1 MKFLNI
7 LLVILITYL
16 ILDLII
22 HYNNIKYFDSI
33 FPPNILA
40 DIYEDIELLEVQ
52 ESDII
57 PKVIHRTYKDEE
69 KAKKFDEAKRITLK
83 NNPTLVEKFYSNQD
97 VENYI
102 RNNFSERILKAYLS
116 INPKYGPARAD
127 FFRYLVIYLEG
138 GLYFDIKSYATKNLD
153 KYLKIRNKLIISKG
167 RTYSLSPTT
176 FGLFPS
182 LQNTYNWS
190 NYSQT
195 KYGEYNNWHFFSPP
209 GNIILKRTIQQIV
222 SNIEYGLKNKE
233 YYKGGEYS
241 VLVLTGPIMFSR
253 IIKKYNEDN
262 CYIASTSLD
271 DHVSYQ
277 IMNHAGKDHYS
288 REKDKSILI

>member
-1 MKFLNI
+1 MKI
-7 LLVILITYL
+7 LITILSILITY
-16 ILDLII
+16 IVLDIII
-22 HYNNIKYFDSI
+22 HYKNIKYFDSI
-33 FPPNILA
+33 FPPNIIA
-40 DIYEDIELLEVQ
+40 EINEDIELPKIQ

-57 PKVIHRTYKDEE
+57 PKVIHRTYKDKEQ
-69 KAKKFDEAKRITLK
+69 AKKFDEAKRVTLK
-83 NNPTLVEKFYSNQD
+83 NNPNLVEKFYSNQD

-102 RNNFSERILKAYLS
+102 RDNFSERILKAYLS

-153 KYLKIRNKLIISKG
+153 KYLEIKNKLIISKG

-176 FGLFPS
+176 FGLLPS
-182 LQNTYNWS
+182 FKNSYNWS
-190 NYSQT
+190 EYSQT
-195 KYGEYNNWHFFSPP
+195 KYGEYNNWHFFAPP

-253 IIKKYNEDN
+253 IIKKYNRDN
-262 CYIASTSLD
+262 CYITEPNLNK
-271 DHVSYQ
+271 HVSYH
-277 IMNHAGKDHYS
+277 IIDHKGKDHYS
-288 REKDKSILI
+288 KEKNKNILI